1 MSISFCFPSRSFAR
15 PSLFALCLAVSVTA
29 FGPTR
34 AQAQPVLLQST
45 ATAKPGNAVSIHMDP
60 ANTTVTFT
68 AGTFKHVKGSFA
80 LKGGLFAFDG
90 ASGVAQGEILVDAES
105 EKSND
110 ASLDRKIRTQT
121 LEVAK
126 YPGIS
131 FHPEDV
137 IGTLPPKDGVYHFK
151 LKGSL
156 TIHGTDHTVTADV
169 DATQNGDQVLL
180 KSTFTVPYVEWGMKD
195 AGTFLMRDRNIRV
208 TIESHGVVERGDAKA
223 TPAS

>member
-1 MSISFCFPSRSFAR
+1 
-15 PSLFALCLAVSVTA
+15 
-29 FGPTR
+29 
-34 AQAQPVLLQST
+34 
-45 ATAKPGNAVSIHMDP
+45 
-60 ANTTVTFT
+60 
-68 AGTFKHVKGSFA
+68 